1 MSKVVTLR
9 IDEKKYR
16 IFRILASQEN
26 RPLSNFIE
34 TATMRYIEEHQ
45 LVGCS
50 APGNSSDD
58 CGSWTPPFARG
69 SRRSS
74 PAWCWVN

>member
-45 LVGCS
+45 LV
-50 APGNSSDD
+50 DD
-58 CGSWTPPFARG
+58 FEMEEIDANEPLRKSLTRGLEDYRSGKGGFA
-69 SRRSS
+69 
-74 PAWCWVN
+74 